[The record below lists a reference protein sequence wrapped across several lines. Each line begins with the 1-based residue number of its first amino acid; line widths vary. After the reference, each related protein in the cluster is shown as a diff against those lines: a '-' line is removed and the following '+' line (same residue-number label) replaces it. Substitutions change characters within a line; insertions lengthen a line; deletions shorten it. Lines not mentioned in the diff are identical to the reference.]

1 MKHTENATTVVV
13 GSCTATCIAKTG
25 PVYTFELVYPR
36 IIHGELMTHRVF
48 SRNAMSS
55 RATPAMT
62 LISDVLEHP
71 YIPKY
76 ILGNKS
82 GMVGED
88 TLTEEQKQQFLGEY
102 NHLIGYTCQ
111 KALDMAKLGVHK
123 NLINRLIEPFSFMK
137 TIVTATDWDNFFK
150 LRLAPDAEPNM
161 QDLAQVIRRS
171 MDIAD
176 DLAFKKESPMY
187 EDCDYCNYT
196 YYHLPYIREDE
207 LSQDTLK
214 LMMVSAARCARV
226 SYLTHDGKVPTF
238 EEDLKLFFRLSEGG
252 HYSPMEHPCVV
263 SYHTEGHRY
272 YNLDGA
278 KSLRYILCENLEE

>member
-1 MKHTENATTVVV
+1 MIHTENSSTTVV
-13 GSCTATCIAKTG
+13 GSCIATCLAKTG

-36 IIHGELMTHRVF
+36 VIHGEFMTHRVF

-71 YIPKY
+71 YMPKY
-76 ILGNKS
+76 LLGNKS

-88 TLTEEQKQQFLGEY
+88 TLTEDQKQQFLGEY

-111 KALDMAKLGVHK
+111 KAIEMAKLGVHK

-161 QDLAQVIRRS
+161 QDLAKAIQDS
-171 MDIAD
+171 MVEVDE
-176 DLAFKKESPMY
+176 LAYKCKSTLY
-187 EDCDYCNYT
+187 TDCDCLYTGTT

-207 LSQDTLK
+207 LDQDALK

-226 SYLTHDGKVPTF
+226 SYLTHEGKNPTF
-238 EEDLKLFFRLSEGG
+238 DEDLKLFFKLSEGG

-263 SYHTEGHRY
+263 SGDTERKQF
-272 YNLDGA
+272 YNLNGA
-278 KSLRYILCENLEE
+278 KSLRYILCENL